1 MASSPF
7 SVRLDDGIKS
17 RLDREAVRNDRS
29 AGFIINKAV
38 ERYLDDADAFRV
50 EMQALV
56 AESEKGVFIS
66 EEAMMKWMA
75 SWDTDNELPPP
86 EPDIFPTKQTS

>member
-1 MASSPF
+1 MPSPF
-7 SVRLDDGIKS
+7 SVRLDDDIKA
-17 RLDREAVRNDRS
+17 RLDREAERNDRS

-38 ERYLDDADAFRV
+38 ERYLDDV
-50 EMQALV
+50 EALHIEMEALV

-66 EEAMMKWMA
+66 EDAMMKWMA

-86 EPDIFPTKQTS
+86 QPDIFPAKHAS